1 MMKVI
6 RNLWIMLA
14 GLALL
19 GWVAACAETNGMM
32 DKKMDSDMHA
42 DMDNKMEGKMIN
54 MLMGSEG
61 HHASGKASFG
71 MAMNKHVL
79 ILSDIKVDKV
89 PDGYVYLTKNADR
102 MHGVELGMLEQ
113 FSGTV
118 SFALPEGLDPHDY
131 DSVVIWC
138 KQFDVEIGRA
148 YFSKKMM

>member
-1 MMKVI
+1 MKTMRTLGI
-6 RNLWIMLA
+6 SLLGM
-14 GLALL
+14 ALL
-19 GWVAACAETNGMM
+19 GWVAACADTNGMM
-32 DKKMDSDMHA
+32 DKKMDADMHA
-42 DMDNKMEGKMIN
+42 DMDDKMGDKMNN
-54 MLMGSEG
+54 MLMGSDG
-61 HHASGKASFG
+61 HHASGKAAFG

-118 SFALPEGLDPHDY
+118 SFGLPDGVDPHDY

-138 KQFDVEIGRA
+138 KQFNVEIGRA